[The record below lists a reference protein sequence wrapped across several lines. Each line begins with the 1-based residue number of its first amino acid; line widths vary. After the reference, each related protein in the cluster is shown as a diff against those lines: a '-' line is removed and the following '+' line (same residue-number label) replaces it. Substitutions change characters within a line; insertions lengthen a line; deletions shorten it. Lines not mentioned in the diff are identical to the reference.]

1 LADAEGPWDT
11 HLHRA
16 GLMARVWAGF
26 LSGAILSGAAST
38 YFGVWALLAPCLI
51 LLALASYMTFG
62 ASRS

>member
-1 LADAEGPWDT
+1 
-11 HLHRA
+11 
-16 GLMARVWAGF
+16 MARVWAGF